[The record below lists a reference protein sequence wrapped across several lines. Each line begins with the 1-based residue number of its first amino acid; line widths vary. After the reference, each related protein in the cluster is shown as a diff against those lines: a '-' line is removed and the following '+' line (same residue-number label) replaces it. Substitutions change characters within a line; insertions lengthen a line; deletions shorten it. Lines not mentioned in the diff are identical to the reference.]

1 MNKVLSDK
9 KVIFLFMLPATAI
22 FIFIVIV
29 PIFRSGYYST
39 LKWDGLG
46 KGEFIGLENYVK
58 LLIENKSGFYQAIWN
73 SLLLAV
79 FSIFIQL
86 PIAFIFA
93 RILASGVK
101 GESFFRTV
109 YFIPVIV
116 STVVIGQMWLKIY
129 NPQYGLLNGLLQ
141 SIGLEN
147 FTQQW
152 LANKNIALGAVFVPL
167 LWQYVGYHILLFY
180 AAIKTIP
187 SELVEAAKIDG
198 ASSFKITTHIVVPYI
213 VPIIEICVIL
223 AVIGS
228 LKTFDLIYIL
238 TGGGPLH
245 STEVPTTIMFN
256 TIFHRVSYGYG
267 SAMAIFIILECLL
280 LTVVIK
286 KVFQHIN
293 SANGE

>member
-9 KVIFLFMLPATAI
+9 KVIALFMLPATAV
-22 FIFIVIV
+22 FVFIVIV
-29 PIFRSGYYST
+29 PIFRSGYYSM
-39 LKWDGLG
+39 LDWDGIG
-46 KGEFIGLENYVK
+46 KGEFTGLENYFK
-58 LLIENKSGFYQAIWN
+58 LLVQNKSGFYQAIWN
-73 SLLLAV
+73 SILLAFLSV
-79 FSIFIQL
+79 FIQL
-86 PIAFIFA
+86 PLAFLFA

-101 GESFFRTV
+101 GEGFFRTV

-116 STVVIGQMWLKIY
+116 STVVIGQMWRKIY
-129 NPQYGLLNGLLQ
+129 NPQYGLLNVFLDKM
-141 SIGLEN
+141 GLEVL
-147 FTQQW
+147 QQEW
-152 LANKNIALGAVFVPL
+152 LGNPELALGAVFIPL

-187 SELVEAAKIDG
+187 KELIEAARIDG
-198 ASSFKITTHIVVPYI
+198 ASHSRITLSIVIPYI

-245 STEVPTTIMFN
+245 ATEVPTTIMFN
-256 TIFHRVSYGYG
+256 TIFHRVEYGYG
-267 SAMAIFIILECLL
+267 SSMAMFIIAECLV

-286 KVFQHIN
+286 RIFGRLSSQ
-293 SANGE
+293 